1 MVFAR
6 ERAHTFSPAYTFIY
20 MILYLEPFKYNYK
33 AVGQIKAVG
42 QFVYGGRSRRTRF
55 LGDQLDRAGAGSWQI
70 ADGGATRKA
79 AAGGTSVGDLRV
91 HFVVEP

>member
-1 MVFAR
+1 MSCFHFGPSLTLAR
-6 ERAHTFSPAYTFIY
+6 PRPASCPTLRYR
-20 MILYLEPFKYNYK
+20 
-33 AVGQIKAVG
+33 
-42 QFVYGGRSRRTRF
+42 GRSRRTRF

-91 HFVVEP
+91 RFVVEP